1 MASLPLAIVTASEL
15 NTYCSNLF
23 VIIIL
28 IVLEAEFD
36 IQIHNLSAVLRGYVG
51 RFLSGELFVEHNSNF
66 LACSF
71 YSIFDCCC

>member
-28 IVLEAEFD
+28 IVLEAELD
-36 IQIHNLSAVLRGYVG
+36 IQIHNL
-51 RFLSGELFVEHNSNF
+51 
-66 LACSF
+66 
-71 YSIFDCCC
+71 